1 MKGYDAYVFIL
12 CFIVFTLLVATFSYA
27 IYLLIS
33 MKLRMIRH
41 GLEDEE
47 IKREEDKKAKASRGA
62 AIAGTAVSLLVCVAL
77 LAAFIFSLY
86 MNFSVDKRPNG
97 VPSLKVVQS
106 GSMASKNEKNT
117 YLEKNDLNDQI
128 QTFDIIVTH
137 HLPAEE
143 DLELY
148 DIVVYKMDDRYVVH
162 RIVAIEE
169 PNERHPDCRHFLLQG
184 DAVVN
189 PDPFPVL
196 YSQMQ
201 GIYLGE
207 RIAFVGSFVM
217 FMQSPAGWLC
227 IILVIFAIAIMP
239 FLEKK
244 LSDEKAA
251 RLRAIGYTP
260 YGSDKKKGW
269 W

>member
-1 MKGYDAYVFIL
+1 M
-12 CFIVFTLLVATFSYA
+12 AT
-27 IYLLIS
+27 
-33 MKLRMIRH
+33 
-41 GLEDEE
+41 
-47 IKREEDKKAKASRGA
+47 
-62 AIAGTAVSLLVCVAL
+62 
-77 LAAFIFSLY
+77 
-86 MNFSVDKRPNG
+86 
-97 VPSLKVVQS
+97 
-106 GSMASKNEKNT
+106 KNDKNT
-117 YLEKNDLNDQI
+117 YLVKNDLNDQI

-143 DLELY
+143 DLELF

-207 RIAFVGSFVM
+207 RIAFIGSFVM

-227 IILVIFAIAIMP
+227 ILLVLFAMVITP
-239 FLEKK
+239 YLEKK

-260 YGSDKKKGW
+260 YGGDKKKGW